1 MSRVRTRPTRD
12 ETRQKLF
19 EAAAEVFEEH
29 GIGAAS
35 IEMIAA
41 AAGLTRGAFYSNF
54 EAKDELIVAM
64 LEDHVER
71 SLQHHRELLARHR
84 TPADFVAAL
93 RATERSRHDPLGRA
107 PLLHMELILYVARSE
122 KRRPDLAKRLRARR
136 KLVADIVAA
145 TTRETH
151 GAVGDPAWAGAML
164 LALEDGFRLHR
175 LIDPDSTPADS
186 FFRAVGELQKLVTQE
201 TA

>member
-12 ETRQKLF
+12 ETREKLF

-54 EAKDELIVAM
+54 DDKDELIIAM

-71 SLQHHRELLARHR
+71 SLKLAFHALVNYVKQAEQRRE
-84 TPADFVAAL
+84 VAA
-93 RATERSRHDPLGRA
+93 AT
-107 PLLHMELILYVARSE
+107 
-122 KRRPDLAKRLRARR
+122 
-136 KLVADIVAA
+136 
-145 TTRETH
+145 
-151 GAVGDPAWAGAML
+151 
-164 LALEDGFRLHR
+164 
-175 LIDPDSTPADS
+175 
-186 FFRAVGELQKLVTQE
+186 
-201 TA
+201 

>member
-19 EAAAEVFEEH
+19 EAAAGVFEEH

-54 EAKDELIVAM
+54 ESKDELIVAM
-64 LEDHVER
+64 LEDHLER
-71 SLQHHRELLARHR
+71 SMEHHKSLLARHK
-84 TPADFVAAL
+84 TAADFVAAL
-93 RATERSRHDPLGRA
+93 RATERSRHDPLGRV
-107 PLLHMELILYVARSE
+107 PLLHMELILYVARAE
-122 KRRPDLAKRLRARR
+122 KRRPELARRLRARR
-136 KLVADIVAA
+136 KLIADIVVA
-145 TTRETH
+145 TARDQPID
-151 GAVGDPAWAGAML
+151 DPAWAGALL
-164 LALEDGFRLHR
+164 LAIEDGFRLHR

-186 FFRAVGELQKLVTQE
+186 FFRAVGDLQKLIGNK
-201 TA
+201 A